1 MTTKEMYRIF
11 KYLKDNKY
19 TSQTITYSEL
29 AAKIPNCP
37 PQEDFANLCYYTKY
51 LDSPDA
57 RYREY
62 ALTPLGIEF
71 ISNYEANQKQCRISK
86 YALIAAAISAILA
99 AITLLLTLM
108 R

>member
-11 KYLKDNKY
+11 KYLKDNNY
-19 TSQTITYSEL
+19 TSQTITYDEL

-51 LDSPDA
+51 LDSPDS

-62 ALTPLGIEF
+62 SLTPLGIEF
-71 ISNYEANQKQCRISK
+71 ISTHRNIRNTNIKANI
-86 YALIAAAISAILA
+86 ALALSAISIIVAILL
-99 AITLLLTLM
+99 AIYF
-108 R
+108 